1 MKLSIAEIDK
11 KVLFIYITLS
21 IFGVLM
27 ILDIVSVRHS
37 YERFIRQLI
46 WVGLTIPIF
55 LIVYNIPLYI
65 IRKLAFPLVMIS
77 IILLIGTLIP
87 GIGVEVNGVMRRIQI
102 GSFGFQPSI
111 LARLALIIY
120 IAHILDKN
128 QEFIEDAGIKNFL
141 MNFRPL
147 WIIPL
152 IIFILIYFG
161 RDFSTAAI
169 TFILVLTIF
178 FLARIRLSII
188 LSIIL
193 IALILVFVI
202 IQMGPKYRKARI
214 ITYVNFILNK
224 EIPKEKQEYI
234 YQPKQSLIAIS
245 NGRILGVGSKRG
257 RAKLFYLP
265 FPETDYIFS
274 VIVEEWGF
282 IMSLLILSAYSYIFY
297 RGMRI
302 AVNTNS
308 LFTSLLIAGC
318 SLNIIINVIINVA
331 VAIVLIPSTGVTLPF
346 ISYGGSSFMI
356 NSLCIAIILNA
367 NRSSIS
373 LNGKKW
379 QRQRNKL
386 YRELGTS

>member
-11 KVLFIYITLS
+11 KILFIYITLS

-147 WIIPL
+147 WTIPL